1 MTFKEMIDR
10 VKYTLG
16 AEESVYNDEIK
27 LIKDFL
33 NEGLVNVL
41 VRTRPYTRVIT
52 LNLTAQTPVYD
63 MSNQILALVDVEMP
77 GHGFLKRH
85 TREDISLM
93 QLSGHAGFAYEEP
106 LLWLSPVT
114 AEDEQTIQ
122 AYGIFRPTEM
132 FDDGNDPSL
141 PAYGGLAP
149 EFHEAVILYTLW
161 KMGEYVQHAGSGE
174 GERWRMQYE
183 GQDGTEGE
191 IARIKRIIQKR
202 VTPAPLRR
210 RNLARNVG
218 ILSDSGEYI
227 GATR

>member
-93 QLSGHAGFAYEEP
+93 QLSGHAGFAYE
-106 LLWLSPVT
+106 V
-114 AEDEQTIQ
+114 
-122 AYGIFRPTEM
+122 